1 MSATTLPTDGA
12 AARSAFGAAPA
23 MREPARLTD
32 LGQVHAASMR
42 VFHGLG
48 TRTSLGFLG
57 RVAGVASGLA
67 VDTLLDSLAPQ
78 RGEVLQRLAGQATG
92 SGASLA
98 IYVHWSA
105 SGRVSEMVLRQ
116 LGGWR
121 SLGFDVVF
129 VTNSAPPVGDIE
141 RVREHCVLY
150 LQRSNI
156 GLDFGAWRDGLAAA
170 LADGAAPQELLLAND
185 SLVGPL
191 APLGPL
197 VERWRA
203 GGAGFFGMTESLA
216 GGVHLQ
222 SYLLLARGQAA
233 IADMAA
239 HLAGFADVRNK
250 WRVVQS
256 GEIGLTR
263 RMMRAGH
270 RCAALFGYA
279 RLCALARPSDFAA
292 LGARFGGEDSL
303 CAYPLNPTHHFWQLL
318 LERTDFPFLKTDLI
332 ARNAGRLPGVERWRD
347 LLGEADVALIDE
359 HLALREAR

>member
-1 MSATTLPTDGA
+1 MNVLTLPADG
-12 AARSAFGAAPA
+12 SAGLGFAEPVAPTL
-23 MREPARLTD
+23 EPARLTD
-32 LGQVHAASMR
+32 IGQLHAGSMR
-42 VFHGLG
+42 VLHGLG

-57 RVAGVASGLA
+57 RVAGAASRLA
-67 VDTLLDSLAPQ
+67 VDTLLDRLAPQ
-78 RGEVLQRLAGQATG
+78 RGEILQRLAGQATG
-92 SGASLA
+92 TGASLA

-116 LGGWR
+116 LAGWR
-121 SLGFDVVF
+121 GQGFDVVF
-129 VTNSAPPVGDIE
+129 VTNSTPPVADIE

-150 LQRSNI
+150 LRRSNI
-156 GLDFGAWRDGLAAA
+156 GLDFGAWRDGLAAV

-185 SLVGPL
+185 SVVGPL
-191 APLGPL
+191 VPLAPL

-203 GGAGFFGMTESLA
+203 GGEGFFGMTESLA

-233 IADMAA
+233 IADIAG

-292 LGARFGGEDSL
+292 LGARFGGTNSL

-318 LERTDFPFLKTDLI
+318 LERTDFPYLKTDLI

-347 LLGEADVALIDE
+347 LLGAADVALIDD
-359 HLALREAR
+359 HLRRQMAG

>member
-1 MSATTLPTDGA
+1 MNLLTVPSNGSAGWGAGEA
-12 AARSAFGAAPA
+12 AAPT
-23 MREPARLTD
+23 REPARLTD
-32 LGQVHAASMR
+32 IGQVHARSVR

-57 RVAGVASGLA
+57 RMARAASGLA
-67 VDTLLDSLAPQ
+67 VDTLLDRLLPQ
-78 RGEVLQRLAGQATG
+78 RGGILQRLTGQASG
-92 SGASLA
+92 AGASLA

-116 LGGWR
+116 LEGWR

-129 VTNSAPPVGDIE
+129 VTNSAPPAGDIE

-150 LQRSNI
+150 LRRSNI
-156 GLDFGAWRDGLAAA
+156 GLDFGAWRDGMAAA

-185 SLVGPL
+185 SVVGPL

-197 VERWRA
+197 VELWRA

-222 SYLLLARGQAA
+222 SYLLLARGRAA

-239 HLAGFADVRNK
+239 HLAAFADVRNK

-256 GEIGLTR
+256 GEIALTR
-263 RMMRAGH
+263 RMLRAGH

-303 CAYPLNPTHHFWQLL
+303 CAYPLNPTHHFWRLL
-318 LERTDFPFLKTDLI
+318 LERAEFPFLKTDLI

>member
-1 MSATTLPTDGA
+1 MSASTLSADDAAGWGA
-12 AARSAFGAAPA
+12 GGAVPA

-32 LGQVHAASMR
+32 IGQVHAGSMR

-48 TRTSLGFLG
+48 TRTSLGFIG
-57 RVAGVASGLA
+57 RVARAASGLA
-67 VDTLLDSLAPQ
+67 ADTLLDRLAPQ
-78 RGEVLQRLAGQATG
+78 RGEVLQRLAGHAAG
-92 SGASLA
+92 NGASLA

-116 LGGWR
+116 LAGWR
-121 SLGFDVVF
+121 GLGFDVVF
-129 VTNSAPPVGDIE
+129 VTNSEPPVADIE
-141 RVREHCVLY
+141 RTLEHCVLY
-150 LQRSNI
+150 LRRSNI
-156 GLDFGAWRDGLAAA
+156 GLDFGAWRDGLAAI
-170 LADGAAPQELLLAND
+170 LADGAEPEELLLAND
-185 SLVGPL
+185 SVVGPL
-191 APLGPL
+191 VPLGPL

-222 SYLLLARGQAA
+222 SYLLLARGKAA

-239 HLAGFADVRNK
+239 HLAGFSDVRNK

-256 GEIGLTR
+256 GEIALTR

-279 RLCALARPSDFAA
+279 RLCALARPSDYAA
-292 LGARFGGEDSL
+292 LGARFNGENSL
-303 CAYPLNPTHHFWQLL
+303 SVYPLNPTHHFWRLL
-318 LERTDFPFLKTDLI
+318 LERADFPFLKTDLI

-347 LLGEADVALIDE
+347 LLDEADVALIDA
-359 HLALREAR
+359 HLRVRMAG

>member
-1 MSATTLPTDGA
+1 
-12 AARSAFGAAPA
+12 

-32 LGQVHAASMR
+32 IAQVHAGSMR

-57 RVAGVASGLA
+57 RMARAASGLA
-67 VDTLLDSLAPQ
+67 VDTLLDRLAPQ
-78 RGEVLQRLAGQATG
+78 RGSILQRLTGQATG
-92 SGASLA
+92 TGASLA

-116 LGGWR
+116 IAGWR
-121 SLGFDVVF
+121 GLGFDVVF
-129 VTNSAPPVGDIE
+129 VTNSAPPVADVE

-150 LQRSNI
+150 LRRSNI
-156 GLDFGAWRDGLAAA
+156 GLDFGAWRDGLAAV
-170 LADGAAPQELLLAND
+170 LAEGAAPQELLLAND
-185 SLVGPL
+185 SVVGPL

-203 GGAGFFGMTESLA
+203 GGEGFFGMTESLA

-222 SYLLLARGQAA
+222 SYLLLARGPAA
-233 IADMAA
+233 IADIAA

-250 WRVVQS
+250 WRIVQS

-263 RMMRAGH
+263 RMIGAGH

-292 LGARFGGEDSL
+292 LGARFGGENSL
-303 CAYPLNPTHHFWQLL
+303 RVYPLNPTHHFWQLL

-347 LLGEADVALIDE
+347 LLGERDVALIDD
-359 HLALREAR
+359 HLRRGVAG